1 MYAVCT
7 YIYVYRHTYF
17 ELVKNLIPKAEMF
30 CLPLLF
36 TTHPTYQPLSHQS
49 TKQNFTDRLYLQ
61 KSRGVCISKRKYFVA
76 EAITNKLSPTED
88 LPTGSATVS
97 SFSVF
102 FRVPTK
108 AMQHFSVIY
117 LIKVITKVWLLV
129 SGGKETGKKDKTFAK
144 YLFSVIKETSLQ
156 GVSHI

>member
-1 MYAVCT
+1 MPSLKVCNESINVRSVISFSTIPKLCMQCVLIYMYIDT
-7 YIYVYRHTYF
+7 Q
-17 ELVKNLIPKAEMF
+17 LVKNLIPKAEMF

-49 TKQNFTDRLYLQ
+49 TKQNCTDRLYLQ

-97 SFSVF
+97 SFSF
-102 FRVPTK
+102 
-108 AMQHFSVIY
+108 
-117 LIKVITKVWLLV
+117 
-129 SGGKETGKKDKTFAK
+129 
-144 YLFSVIKETSLQ
+144 LQ
-156 GVSHI
+156 SSY